1 MIWKTENYL
10 SCSNYNKV
18 PFIPTLA
25 HKSPRVIFL
34 IKFTLDNFV
43 IVLFELA
50 FEYHLGVGLGFG
62 GSKKFRAFF
71 IPVYRKRSRSQNT
84 RLFSTPVPYPYQ
96 LQRAAR
102 VTWSTFPCRPI
113 WWFAIWNRQ
122 SSTQAASILICLRF
136 DLNSFH
142 VVVSNEL

>member
-1 MIWKTENYL
+1 MIWKTENDL

-18 PFIPTLA
+18 PFVPTLA

-62 GSKKFRAFF
+62 GSKNLERFLYRSIENGLEVKILDFFRRPSL
-71 IPVYRKRSRSQNT
+71 IHTSYKE
-84 RLFSTPVPYPYQ
+84 L
-96 LQRAAR
+96 R
-102 VTWSTFPCRPI
+102 V
-113 WWFAIWNRQ
+113 
-122 SSTQAASILICLRF
+122 
-136 DLNSFH
+136 
-142 VVVSNEL
+142 